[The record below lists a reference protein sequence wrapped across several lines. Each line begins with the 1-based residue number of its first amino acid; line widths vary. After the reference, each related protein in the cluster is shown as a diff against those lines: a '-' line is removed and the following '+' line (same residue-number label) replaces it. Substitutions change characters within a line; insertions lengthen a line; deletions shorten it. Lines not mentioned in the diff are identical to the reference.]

1 MNLKSTLF
9 LLLIFFY
16 GKSIAQNTSEA
27 SYRVFSGVTFNNQL
41 WRYAIS
47 ETDYVRNYKPSFLI
61 GVARESNSNRWIKF
75 TYGGSYFSQGFS
87 ETLEVMTTKNEEE
100 VLKVSNRF
108 DYFLVS
114 LGLKTQYVMEKMRVY
129 STLNLFGNMLVFT
142 KTDAIYENETSRF
155 NRFHLQGAL
164 TIGIDFNRSKQ
175 PLFIELGPYSSIT
188 PSSKQDGLEVY
199 NFGFF
204 LKTGI
209 VFQ

>member
-1 MNLKSTLF
+1 MNLKSI
-9 LLLIFFY
+9 LLILLMFFFN
-16 GKSIAQNTSEA
+16 KSIAQDTTKA
-27 SYRVFSGVTFNNQL
+27 TYRVFSGISFNNQL
-41 WRYAIS
+41 WRYSIS
-47 ETDYVRNYKPSFLI
+47 ETDYVRKYKPSFLI
-61 GVARESNSNRWIKF
+61 GITRESNSNRWIKF

-87 ETLEVMTTKNEEE
+87 EKLEVMTTKKEKQL
-100 VLKVSNRF
+100 LKVSNRF

-114 LGLKTQYVMEKMRVY
+114 LGLKTQYVMEKVRVY
-129 STLNLFGNMLVFT
+129 STLNLFGNMLVFS

-188 PSSKQDGLEVY
+188 PASKQDGLEIY